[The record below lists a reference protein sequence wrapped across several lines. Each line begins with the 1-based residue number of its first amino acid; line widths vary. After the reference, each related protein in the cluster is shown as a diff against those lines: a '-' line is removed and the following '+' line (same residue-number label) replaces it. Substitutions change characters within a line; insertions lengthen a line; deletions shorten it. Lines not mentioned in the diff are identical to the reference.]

1 MSAQYI
7 YIIMKFLHT
16 IYITLL
22 AAAAACNLSSCSGD
36 ERRERLYYSEIKS
49 VNKLVLARMTVS
61 KMATIDDLKLEDAV
75 GPKQTAAALID
86 AIKLGDR
93 KAAYSY
99 DTYLRAYIDLS
110 GLSPDDIRVD
120 ESDKSITL
128 TLPSVT
134 TEYLG
139 RDMEIREDH
148 YRVTGLRSAIDADER
163 ARLKEQMNSV
173 LKEEVE
179 RKPMFR
185 DKLIS
190 EAKAKAR
197 SYFSSLL
204 GKDGYTVTVKFKED

>member
-1 MSAQYI
+1 
-7 YIIMKFLHT
+7 MKHLH
-16 IYITLL
+16 IFYITLL
-22 AAAAACNLSSCSGD
+22 AAIACGLGSCND
-36 ERRERLYYSEIKS
+36 YEQREKLYYSEIKS
-49 VNKLVLARMTVS
+49 VNKLVLAQMTIS

-75 GPKQTAAALID
+75 GAKQTAAALID
-86 AIKLGDR
+86 AIKFGNR

-110 GLSPDDIRVD
+110 GLTPDDIKVD
-120 ESDKSITL
+120 DSNQTVTL
-128 TLPSVT
+128 TLPPVK

-148 YRVTGLRSAIDADER
+148 YRVTGLRSAIDARER
-163 ARLKEQMNSV
+163 AEIKEQMNSV

-185 DKLIS
+185 DKLTN
-190 EAKAKAR
+190 EAKAKAQT
-197 SYFSSLL
+197 YFSSLL